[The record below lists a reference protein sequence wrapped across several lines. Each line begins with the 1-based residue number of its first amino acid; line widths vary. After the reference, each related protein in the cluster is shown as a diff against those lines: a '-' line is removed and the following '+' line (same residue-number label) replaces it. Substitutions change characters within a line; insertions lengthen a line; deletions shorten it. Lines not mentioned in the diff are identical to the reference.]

1 MEGIKQQNRVI
12 EEYIDNL
19 MQIGT
24 TTITDFTG
32 TATDSDATAATESD
46 VATSGGQKG
55 GDSSGSEEVV
65 KKNKRKQRKPV
76 KIVGKVIKKPKS
88 SDKKIPTESTAILP
102 KSVVGKKRHCTPMLI
117 VPLCM
122 VCDACKASFSSM
134 H

>member
-1 MEGIKQQNRVI
+1 MQQQNRVI

-24 TTITDFTG
+24 TTVTDFSAA
-32 TATDSDATAATESD
+32 ATDSDVTAATESD
-46 VATSGGQKG
+46 GSSSGGQKA
-55 GDSSGSEEVV
+55 GDSSGSEVPTV

-76 KIVGKVIKKPKS
+76 KMVEKKVIKKAKS
-88 SDKKIPTESTAILP
+88 GDKKIPTEAAGVLP

-122 VCDACKASFSSM
+122 MCDGCKASFCSM

>member
-1 MEGIKQQNRVI
+1 MEGLMQQQNRVI

-19 MQIGT
+19 MTIGT
-24 TTITDFTG
+24 ATVTDFSG

-46 VATSGGQKG
+46 GASSGGQKG
-55 GDSSGSEEVV
+55 GDSSASEQPTV

-76 KIVGKVIKKPKS
+76 KIVDKKVIKKAKG
-88 SDKKIPTESTAILP
+88 SDKPTSVLP

-122 VCDACKASFSSM
+122 MCDACKASFCSM